1 MPCVAIQNSVQEIR
15 KLLSFH
21 YLASA
26 WDRFG
31 YLGDHMG
38 KLQIVYVQDLG
49 GACVFF
55 LLQETGNES
64 ILRCDRPLVNN
75 LSSIS
80 ARPIRFS
87 FIFSRFGFSS
97 NQEIC
102 MSCSLQWREIR

>member
-1 MPCVAIQNSVQEIR
+1 MGVN
-15 KLLSFH
+15 
-21 YLASA
+21 
-26 WDRFG
+26 
-31 YLGDHMG
+31 MG
-38 KLQIVYVQDLG
+38 KLPARETSARRKMGKHL
-49 GACVFF
+49 F

-64 ILRCDRPLVNN
+64 ILPCDRPLVNN

-80 ARPIRFS
+80 ARPVRFS